1 VICYTTYVHME
12 VMPVEEERLLTV
24 AEIADR
30 LQVDE
35 QTVRRW
41 IRQGRLAAHNFGG
54 KAGYRIQPSALAKFL
69 EATLEGG
76 PEGKSLAAA

>member
-1 VICYTTYVHME
+1 MQD
-12 VMPVEEERLLTV
+12 ERLLTV
-24 AEIADR
+24 AEIAER

-54 KAGYRIQPSALAKFL
+54 KAGYRIQPSALAAFL
-69 EATLEGG
+69 ESTREGAS
-76 PEGKSLAAA
+76 EGKSLAAA